1 MNGEQSLSNTE
12 YYEILRRGLPEDLRV
27 ERFVH
32 GVAWTAAVLSDGRC
46 GVAMRTEGS
55 AAPRLFD
62 SLLGRRLPDAGEAL
76 LSWNMTEAAE
86 ALAAVNACYNSRAC
100 GFVLPDSKTLDG
112 IDLRGRTVGMIGMMI
127 GHGNMTAEDFSAV
140 KALYVMDREEKPG
153 DYPDSACEYLL
164 PECDLVVVTGS
175 AAINKTMPR
184 ILELSRNAEIVLTGP
199 SVSLCP
205 ALLEAFPIR
214 RLNGQAIVEPEAMG
228 KTIVEKRCSVNAF
241 SRHYTL
247 DKT

>member
-1 MNGEQSLSNTE
+1 M
-12 YYEILRRGLPEDLRV
+12 
-27 ERFVH
+27 
-32 GVAWTAAVLSDGRC
+32 
-46 GVAMRTEGS
+46 
-55 AAPRLFD
+55 
-62 SLLGRRLPDAGEAL
+62 
-76 LSWNMTEAAE
+76 
-86 ALAAVNACYNSRAC
+86 NSRAARPLFDPM
-100 GFVLPDSKTLDG
+100 GAASGITEDLLAPAKTYYIL
-112 IDLRGRTVGMIGMMI
+112 
-127 GHGNMTAEDFSAV
+127 
-140 KALYVMDREEKPG
+140 DREPKPG

-164 PECDLVVVTGS
+164 PDCDLVVVTGS

-214 RLNGQAIVEPEAMG
+214 RLNGQAIVEPEAMA

-247 DKT
+247 DKV

>member
-1 MNGEQSLSNTE
+1 MDTKN
-12 YYEILRRGLPEDLRV
+12 YYSDLLDAVETDARVARIVRGV
-27 ERFVH
+27 S
-32 GVAWTAAVLSDGRC
+32 WTAAVLSDGQA
-46 GVAMRTEGS
+46 GVAMHT
-55 AAPRLFD
+55 
-62 SLLGRRLPDAGEAL
+62 AGESVPRMLETLEGLPARAAARAV
-76 LSWNMTEAAE
+76 LSWNLEEASEGMAVVNAWFNRPEHAE
-86 ALAAVNACYNSRAC
+86 ALG
-100 GFVLPDSKTLDG
+100 GFYTSSALEG
-112 IDLRGRTVGMIGMMI
+112 IDLQGRTVGFV
-127 GHGNMTAEDFSAV
+127 GHLISHSGITEELLAPA
-140 KALYVMDREEKPG
+140 KAYFILDREPKPG

-164 PECDLVVVTGS
+164 PDCDLVVVTGS

-214 RLNGQAIVEPEAMG
+214 RLNGQAIVEPEAMCQ
-228 KTIVEKRCSVNAF
+228 TIVEKRCSVNAF